1 MSASES
7 AQHGQTYRIKS
18 ALTLTKAH
26 EPSVQEYVNRTHT
39 SCPFSLP
46 TLALQEPRTYQLF

>member
-26 EPSVQEYVNRTHT
+26 EYVNRTHT